1 MSQFCNTAE
10 ASPNIKS
17 IVPYGEGQKEPDS
30 NVICGEPSYIP
41 TLEGATQGH
50 TTVPTEVIGK
60 AALGVNYEANGDDG
74 CSVGESVEGASGL
87 VNTNRLEGGFRKE
100 NTKRI
105 KGHVDD
111 ELLWK
116 YNQCLNDATLKN
128 VASLWGNLEGL
139 GENANQTQ
147 KCESVSLLIATKQVE
162 FINEIIE
169 LEIGSEVNLVLEESS
184 SKEIVSKN
192 CSDASPG
199 KNVVDSD
206 DTLNV
211 LFMGKKDLSK
221 RDDIENSNLKSPRN
235 SGSPPMNDISNGGA
249 DELGVKS
256 DLSENG
262 VVSSSDKVMEDIL
275 AMGFNKGDLEN
286 EAGPTLELLNKENDY
301 FKSNKQLDECS
312 KTISESLHDP
322 KVGYCELPDKLKKR
336 LNKLENDLD
345 MVGHKEK
352 ILTELKVCKKQLW
365 DNLRVHEESVKQK
378 SCFKWLRSGDENSAF
393 FHRAI
398 KIRVSGNF
406 RLWVP

>member
-116 YNQCLNDATLKN
+116 YNQCL
-128 VASLWGNLEGL
+128 
-139 GENANQTQ
+139 
-147 KCESVSLLIATKQVE
+147 
-162 FINEIIE
+162 
-169 LEIGSEVNLVLEESS
+169 VNLVLEESS

-398 KIRVSGNF
+398 KIRGVDKECVLVTLEAASVEH
-406 RLWVP
+406 RVV